1 MVPNQFLDLFGIQ
14 YIQMLISGYAERLA
28 RTKLKRKA
36 TMISLKKV
44 LLPVKLPKQP
54 DQINSLIE
62 ALGIG
67 IHDEIHV
74 IYVAPIIP
82 YSARFPFPSS
92 YRKKIETNVVLRSE
106 KRLKVFL
113 KGISKNR
120 NLKSIVALGD
130 PSRQILKYA
139 QTAQI
144 DLIVMRG
151 RKKYG
156 FERLFLGS
164 VVEQVVK
171 ESPIPVF
178 AIISNIEYV
187 YGTKGKKTQ
196 NWDACNKTSQAV
208 LEHILYVSRVFNCSR
223 YRRGTCL

>member
-1 MVPNQFLDLFGIQ
+1 MTSF
-14 YIQMLISGYAERLA
+14 
-28 RTKLKRKA
+28 
-36 TMISLKKV
+36 KKI
-44 LLPVKLPKQP
+44 LLPVKLSKQP
-54 DQINSLIE
+54 DQIISLIE
-62 ALGIG
+62 ALETG

-82 YSARFPFPSS
+82 FSARFPFPSS
-92 YRKKIETNVVLRSE
+92 YRKQLEAKIVLRAE
-106 KRLKVFL
+106 KSLKEFL

-120 NLKSIVALGD
+120 NLKSIIALGD
-130 PSRQILKYA
+130 PSKQIAKYA
-139 QTAQI
+139 QTAKI

-156 FERLFLGS
+156 FERFFLGS

-178 AIISNIEYV
+178 AIISNMENI

-196 NWDACNKTSQAV
+196 NWDARNKTSQAV
-208 LEHILYVSRVFNCSR
+208 LEHILYVSRVFS
-223 YRRGTCL
+223 